1 MSGRNGMNGMSRVSG
16 MRIVIGIVLGL
27 GIAIGSASTAA
38 PAFAQMSERAAWAS
52 TLRYRMA
59 PNLTYHTATNIDL
72 KLDLY
77 LPMDASESRPAPTL
91 IYIHGGGW
99 WSGNKEQAV
108 ITLLPWIEMG
118 WAVANVEYRLG
129 GAAGAPAAVEDCR
142 CALRWVRQHAKE
154 YRLDPARIVLSGH
167 SAGGHLALM
176 TGLLTTS
183 AGMDR
188 SCIDRAE
195 GGRGE
200 PSSADI
206 PVAAIIN
213 WFGITDVADLLS
225 GPNAKT
231 YAVRWLGSVD
241 NRDALASRLSPLT
254 YVRANQPPVFTI
266 HGDDDPTVP
275 YTHGTR
281 LRDALTRAGVS
292 NEMIT
297 VPGGKHG
304 GFPPAESLRIWT
316 AIRAFLQKHQLPTWP
331 ETAAAATSRP

>member
-1 MSGRNGMNGMSRVSG
+1 
-16 MRIVIGIVLGL
+16 MRHVVKGIAIKTAI
-27 GIAIGSASTAA
+27 GIAIGIVSAAA
-38 PAFAQMSERAAWAS
+38 MAPTPAIAQMSERAAWVS
-52 TLRYRMA
+52 TLRYRMV
-59 PNLTYHTATNIDL
+59 PNQTYHTATNIDL

-99 WSGNKEQAV
+99 LNGNKEAAV
-108 ITLLPWIEMG
+108 IALMPWIEMG
-118 WAVANVEYRLG
+118 WAVANVEYRLA
-129 GAAGAPAAVEDCR
+129 GAASAPAAVEDCR

-176 TGLLTTS
+176 TGLLKPS
-183 AGMDR
+183 AGLDYA
-188 SCIDRAE
+188 CIDRAE

-206 PVAAIIN
+206 PVAVIIN
-213 WFGITDVADLLS
+213 WFGITDVADLLT

-231 YAVRWLGSVD
+231 YAVRWLGNAAD
-241 NRDALASRLSPLT
+241 RETLAARLSPLT
-254 YVRANQPPVFTI
+254 YVRADQPPVFTI

-275 YTHGTR
+275 YTHATR
-281 LRDALTRAGVS
+281 LRDALDRAGVP
-292 NEMIT
+292 NELIT

-304 GFPPAESLRIWT
+304 GFPPPESLRIWT
-316 AIRAFLQKHQLPTWP
+316 AIRAFLQKHRLPTWP
-331 ETAAAATSRP
+331 SE

>member
-1 MSGRNGMNGMSRVSG
+1 
-16 MRIVIGIVLGL
+16 MRIVIGSLLGVVMF
-27 GIAIGSASTAA
+27 GASLAT
-38 PAFAQMSERAAWAS
+38 PALAQQAQMSERAAWVS
-52 TLRYRMA
+52 TLRYRMV
-59 PNLTYHTATNIDL
+59 PNQTYRTATNIDL

-77 LPMDASESRPAPTL
+77 LPMDATESRPAPTM

-108 ITLLPWIEMG
+108 ISLLPWIEMG
-118 WAVANVEYRLG
+118 YAVVNVEYRLG

-142 CALRWVRQHAKE
+142 CALRWVRNHAKE

-176 TGLLTTS
+176 TGLLNTS
-183 AGMDR
+183 AGLDYA
-188 SCIDRAE
+188 CIDRAE

-200 PSSADI
+200 PTAADI

-213 WFGITDVADLLS
+213 WFGITDVKDLLS

-231 YAVRWLGSVD
+231 YAVRWIGSLPNAAD
-241 NRDALASRLSPLT
+241 RETLAARLSPLT
-254 YVRANQPPVFTI
+254 YVRADQPPVFTI

-275 YTHGTR
+275 YTHATR
-281 LRDALTRAGVS
+281 LRDALVRAGVS
-292 NEMIT
+292 NELIT

-304 GFPPAESLRIWT
+304 GFPPAESLRIWS

-331 ETAAAATSRP
+331 SE